1 MELQITLEAA
11 RVMMGYSLKEAAKL
25 FDVHHQTLANWEQD
39 PNKMKQKYVQL
50 IPEIYHFP
58 TANIFFGSKDE
69 FIRYKIH
76 NDSFLIK

>member
-58 TANIFFGSKDE
+58 TANIFFGSKYE
-69 FIRYKIH
+69 FIRYKLH